1 MTFVSVFRTKSR
13 RKVVSSAA
21 RQDSPL
27 YSLYF
32 HDGLPGQ
39 VDAFGWA
46 HRSFRD
52 VGQIVKC
59 RLASLQRSGSG
70 SRLSNS
76 TGGTSPPSRT
86 GTHMSAVDCVQTVS
100 TSR

>member
-70 SRLSNS
+70 SRSLV
-76 TGGTSPPSRT
+76 TARAERPHRAGPVHT
-86 GTHMSAVDCVQTVS
+86 
-100 TSR
+100 